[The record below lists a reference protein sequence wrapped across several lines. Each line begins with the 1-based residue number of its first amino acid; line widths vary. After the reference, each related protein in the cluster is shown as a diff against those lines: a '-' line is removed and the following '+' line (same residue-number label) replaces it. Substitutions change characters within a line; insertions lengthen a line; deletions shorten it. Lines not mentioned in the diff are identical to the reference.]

1 MPCPQTTKTTL
12 AQQKIIMNDLTYTN
26 TFNKEEYNEIL
37 QQAVAVL
44 QNINICCQKTSYK
57 N

>member
-26 TFNKEEYNEIL
+26 TFNEEEYNNIL
-37 QQAVAVL
+37 QQAVAV
-44 QNINICCQKTSYK
+44 IES
-57 N
+57 

>member
-1 MPCPQTTKTTL
+1 MS
-12 AQQKIIMNDLTYTN
+12 DLTYTN
-26 TFNKEEYNEIL
+26 TFNEEYNNIL

>member
-12 AQQKIIMNDLTYTN
+12 AQQKIITYTN

-37 QQAVAVL
+37 RQAVAVL